1 MFGCGVLGY
10 LGAWTAAVKV
20 ANGHE
25 DAGAVLMILFA
36 PPGFLIAATIGAAV
50 GATIMQRVLSRKSSF
65 WRALLGAVTGL
76 LAGAFVIYCLWR
88 FDVDMAAEWW
98 GLAIAGVSA
107 PITAGAVIGSGWKAK
122 ASDAA
127 STGR

>member
-1 MFGCGVLGY
+1 MRRTLRILARIAGSFVLMFGCGVLGY
-10 LGAWTAAVKV
+10 LGAWAAAAKV

-25 DAGAVLMILFA
+25 DAGTVLMILFA

-88 FDVDMAAEWW
+88 SNVDMAAE
-98 GLAIAGVSA
+98 
-107 PITAGAVIGSGWKAK
+107 
-122 ASDAA
+122 
-127 STGR
+127 